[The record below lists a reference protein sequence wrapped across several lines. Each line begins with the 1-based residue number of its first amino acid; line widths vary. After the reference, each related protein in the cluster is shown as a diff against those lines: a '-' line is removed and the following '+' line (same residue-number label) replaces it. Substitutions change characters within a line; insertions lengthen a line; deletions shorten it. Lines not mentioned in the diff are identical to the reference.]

1 MATKSVNYT
10 PEMTAELVNAYK
22 AAPTSE
28 TVAAFAAKFGK
39 NVKSV
44 VAKLSR
50 EGVYMK
56 KEYVTK
62 AGAKPIPKED
72 MATFIGDKLGLDEA
86 SASSLAKANKH
97 ALAAIVNF
105 INAQFVAAFDEAN
118 EEAPA
123 SE

>member
-10 PEMTAELVNAYK
+10 PEMTVELVTAYK
-22 AAPTSE
+22 AAPTVE

-62 AGAKPIPKED
+62 AGVKPVDKEEF
-72 MATFIGDKLGLDEA
+72 ATRIGDFLGLDEA
-86 SASSLAKANKH
+86 SASSLAKANKK
-97 ALAAIVNF
+97 ALEAIA
-105 INAQFVAAFDEAN
+105 NALMPVDS
-118 EEAPA
+118 PA
-123 SE
+123 E